1 LNNGNVQELKGFS
14 MNVNEVRRRLW
25 EQSKEHKA
33 HRESNR
39 PLLPTNPYDLRIRQ
53 LMDLMHNPTW
63 LREAAERTLTRS
75 QGKASG
81 IDKVT
86 VKQFR
91 LKLEDNLE
99 NLRLELKHGT
109 YQPKP
114 VRQVLIPKAN
124 GKMRPLG
131 IPCLRDKIV
140 QEAIRMALEPIFEV
154 EFHENSYGFRP
165 HRSTHNAV
173 FQCRF
178 FMMQKFAWVI
188 EGDIKAC
195 FDNISHKTI
204 LKVVREKVM
213 DNKFLDLIQRFL
225 KAGVDIKGV
234 MHPTEKGVPQGGVI
248 SPLLSNAVL
257 NKLDWFL
264 HEKGIYERKLS
275 QRVCVKGEPNV
286 RFVRYADD
294 WCVFM
299 TRGSKQLAEKLRVE
313 IAEFLR
319 RETGLE
325 LSEEKTRITHIR
337 DGFEFLGFQLRSGV
351 GRSGK
356 VVPKIRVGKKA
367 IENFKTN
374 LDRETRNVNM
384 SVSIAARIH
393 RASQVIRGWGEYY
406 RIAHNYSKVAG
417 RMDYYAFWS
426 MTKAICR
433 KLNISTAKCMKRFK
447 ANGTIHYQGVEFL
460 GKLSDLSMTH
470 DFTNPTPYSPDG
482 IIAYEDDLE
491 AELPPKRSTEG
502 RRPGVMDLKITQL
515 QRDHNQCRKCGKQV
529 TAGNSN
535 LDHIKP
541 VKYFAS
547 YEAANAEGNLQ
558 TLCRTCHAEKNASEK
573 RKRK

>member
-1 LNNGNVQELKGFS
+1 

-25 EQSKEHKA
+25 EQSKEQKA
-33 HRESNR
+33 NRESGR
-39 PLLPTNPYDLRIRQ
+39 PLFPSNPHDMRIRQ

-63 LREAAERTLTRS
+63 LREAAERTLARS

-99 NLRLELKHGT
+99 ELRLELKRGT

-124 GKMRPLG
+124 GKMRALG

-154 EFHENSYGFRP
+154 EFHDSSYGFRP
-165 HRSTHNAV
+165 NRSTHNAV
-173 FQCRF
+173 FQCRHL
-178 FMMQKFAWVI
+178 MMTKFKWVI

-213 DNKFLDLIQRFL
+213 DNKFLDLIERFL
-225 KAGVDIKGV
+225 KAGVEIKGV
-234 MHPTEKGVPQGGVI
+234 VHPTERGVPQGGVI

-264 HEKGIYERKLS
+264 HGKGRHGKDSL
-275 QRVCVKGEPNV
+275 RALDKREPNV

-294 WCVFM
+294 WCVFI
-299 TRGSKQLAEKLRVE
+299 TRESKQYAENLKVE
-313 IAEFLR
+313 IAEFLK

-325 LSEEKTRITHIR
+325 LSEEKTHITHIR
-337 DGFEFLGFQLRSGV
+337 DGFDFLGFKLLAGV

-367 IENFKTN
+367 IESFKRN
-374 LDRETRNVNM
+374 VDRETRNVNM
-384 SVSIAARIH
+384 PVSIAARIY
-393 RASQVIRGWGEYY
+393 RASKVIRGWGEYY

-417 RMDYYAFWS
+417 RLDYYAFWS
-426 MTKAICR
+426 MAKAICR
-433 KLNISTAKCMKRFK
+433 KLDITTAKCMKRFK
-447 ANGTIHYQGVEFL
+447 AKGTIHYKGEEYL
-460 GKLSDLSMTH
+460 GRLSDLSMTH
-470 DFTNPTPYSPDG
+470 DFTNPVPYSPDG
-482 IIAYEDDLE
+482 IIAYEDNLE
-491 AELPPKRSTEG
+491 AELPPKHGTEG
-502 RRPGVMDLKITQL
+502 RRPGSMDLKITQL
-515 QRDHNQCRKCGKQV
+515 QRDNNRCRKCGKQV
-529 TAGNSN
+529 VAGNSN
-535 LDHIKP
+535 LDHIKS
-541 VKYFAS
+541 VKCFAS

-558 TLCRTCHAEKNASEK
+558 TLCRACHAEKHTSK
-573 RKRK
+573 KGTRKRKFS